1 MKLNSIKLSLK
12 QWFSAAILVSLS
24 AGAQSEILEVYRWQ
38 ATPGMDA
45 QMLETWRAAKAIHEE
60 VGATVYA
67 FQGDVGTNLHVNYL
81 MRWDSE
87 AQWGA
92 SKDALAKSLAWQAML
107 ANSSAES
114 PATLQWSMRVSNLDS
129 SVKADS
135 FDDGKVFSVFIW
147 KPAPGQ
153 TATVVQNFAKAKQI
167 HTALG
172 ARVESYLEGVGGV
185 GNLHYTMAFK
195 NWAAMAD
202 FNQKLASSE
211 AWANLRAEI
220 DPESSTLIDSFTG
233 SLMPL

>member
-38 ATPGMDA
+38 ATPGMGA

-233 SLMPL
+233 RLMPL

>member
-1 MKLNSIKLSLK
+1 MKLNAIKLSLK

-24 AGAQSEILEVYRWQ
+24 TGAQSEILEVYRWQ
-38 ATPGMDA
+38 PTPGMGA
-45 QMLETWRAAKAIHEE
+45 QMLETWRASKAIHEE
-60 VGATVYA
+60 AGAKVYA
-67 FQGDVGTNLHVNYL
+67 FQGGVGTNLHVNYL

-87 AQWGA
+87 AEWGA
-92 SKDALAKSLAWQAML
+92 SKDALAKSLAWQAL
-107 ANSSAES
+107 WAKAGAENA
-114 PATLQWSMRVSNLDS
+114 ATLQWSMRVSNLDS

-135 FDDGKVFSVFIW
+135 FDDGKVFSVFLW

-153 TATVVQNFAKAKQI
+153 TAKVMQNFAKAKQI

-185 GNLHYTMAFK
+185 GNLHYTLAFK
-195 NWAAMAD
+195 NWAAMAE
-202 FNQKLASSE
+202 FNQKLANSK
-211 AWANLRAEI
+211 AWADLRAEI